1 MSEQNNALKN
11 PPIVEAVLDIDCD
24 MPPDFSVEAR
34 IPDAQRVFGEQ
45 YPKMQK
51 RYVHQHEIKQELGG
65 IAEVASKNAELQAI
79 LLRAQGEKQLVQV
92 RNRGFSFNR
101 LAPYSRLDDYL
112 PEIERTWN
120 VFVAEFKPL
129 QVRKVSLRYINRLLL
144 PLNADGGLNTD
155 DFLKVGPK
163 LPDDE
168 RLAFSDFLNQHHV
181 VEKDTG
187 NQAKIILASQPPEKG
202 CLPIIFDIEATN
214 PLVFEPEWGQ
224 IRNLINSLRD
234 LKNHIFQHTLTGECI
249 ALFNQV

>member
-1 MSEQNNALKN
+1 MNEQNNVLRN

-24 MPPDFSVEAR
+24 MPPNFSVEAR
-34 IPDAQRVFGEQ
+34 ISDAQRIFGEQ
-45 YPKMQK
+45 YPKMRK
-51 RYVHQHEIKQELGG
+51 RYIHQHEIKQEMGG
-65 IAEVASKNAELQAI
+65 LTDVVCKNAEMQAV
-79 LLRAQGEKQLVQV
+79 LLRQQDEKQLVQL

-101 LAPYSRLDDYL
+101 LAPYTGLDDYL

-120 VFVAEFKPL
+120 LFIAEFKPI
-129 QVRKVSLRYINRLLL
+129 QVRKVTLRYINKILL
-144 PLNADGGLNTD
+144 PLNADGGLNLD
-155 DFLKVGPK
+155 EYLKVGPR

-187 NQAKIILASQPPEKG
+187 NQAKIILASQPPENG

-224 IRNLINSLRD
+224 IRSLINSFRD
-234 LKNHIFQHTLTGECI
+234 LKNHIFQHTLTDKCI
-249 ALFNQV
+249 DLFNQV